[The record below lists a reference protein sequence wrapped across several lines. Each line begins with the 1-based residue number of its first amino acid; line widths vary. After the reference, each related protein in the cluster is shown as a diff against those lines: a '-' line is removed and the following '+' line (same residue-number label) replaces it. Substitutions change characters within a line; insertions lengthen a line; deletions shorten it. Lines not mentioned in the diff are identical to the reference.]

1 MAESGSVQQRKSFL
15 RSLLLDKRANTLAI
29 GAAAI
34 LPLIGVIGGG
44 VDASRMYLAKSRLQQ
59 ACDSATLAARKKL
72 AGGTITDGSIPTDI
86 EDHADS
92 FFETNFGDGTYGT
105 SDTEYELT
113 SSVGTR
119 MDGTA
124 QTSVPA
130 TLMTVFGYDK
140 IELNVDCSADLNLPN
155 IDISLVLDMSGS
167 MRHSVNG
174 AVKMTALKK
183 AVFAFYDEIMA
194 VAPED
199 AQVRIGIIPYNSN
212 MNVGKLISD
221 VNSDFISS
229 NPKYESRFPVM
240 GPVMTDP
247 GSDGGEELYDDGREL
262 VTRDKSKLG
271 SSTLFDYAW
280 SNNSNHSTYGRTAC
294 RAYDGTYTVNGERW
308 VISDEDY
315 IKNYFRDGNGNR
327 YAACEARVRKYRTTE
342 ASPPTYEN
350 GFLYWEYRQGTQD
363 ASVYKTFEQASAPIG
378 SQGANVLT
386 KKWDGCIEEADTVVT
401 TDFTPIPTNAH
412 DLNIDLIP
420 DSEATRWRP
429 QWNDVT
435 YDRRWDVDG
444 NVRRAEDDY
453 ENAGSL
459 KNTKSDCPVPAY
471 PLTEYP
477 LDGTDR
483 NDDFEDRINAMSPT
497 GFTLHDIGMIWGGR
511 ILSPDGIF
519 SSTNRTAPNGDP
531 IIRHLIF
538 MTDGNMDPGPYDQN
552 VYGSADMEGRIAGF
566 KTGTKQWDDDG
577 VYQVLKDVHNARLDA
592 VCEQIKN
599 KNITVWTVS
608 FANSLNDHTRGC
620 ASSESRAMTA
630 NDQTT
635 LIDRFR
641 TIATSIAELRLVD

>member
-1 MAESGSVQQRKSFL
+1 M
-15 RSLLLDKRANTLAI
+15 
-29 GAAAI
+29 
-34 LPLIGVIGGG
+34 
-44 VDASRMYLAKSRLQQ
+44 
-59 ACDSATLAARKKL
+59 
-72 AGGTITDGSIPTDI
+72 
-86 EDHADS
+86 
-92 FFETNFGDGTYGT
+92 
-105 SDTEYELT
+105 
-113 SSVGTR
+113 
-119 MDGTA
+119 
-124 QTSVPA
+124 
-130 TLMTVFGYDK
+130 
-140 IELNVDCSADLNLPN
+140 
-155 IDISLVLDMSGS
+155 
-167 MRHSVNG
+167 
-174 AVKMTALKK
+174 
-183 AVFAFYDEIMA
+183 
-194 VAPED
+194 
-199 AQVRIGIIPYNSN
+199 
-212 MNVGKLISD
+212 
-221 VNSDFISS
+221 
-229 NPKYESRFPVM
+229 
-240 GPVMTDP
+240 
-247 GSDGGEELYDDGREL
+247 
-262 VTRDKSKLG
+262 
-271 SSTLFDYAW
+271 
-280 SNNSNHSTYGRTAC
+280 
-294 RAYDGTYTVNGERW
+294 
-308 VISDEDY
+308 
-315 IKNYFRDGNGNR
+315 
-327 YAACEARVRKYRTTE
+327 
-342 ASPPTYEN
+342 
-350 GFLYWEYRQGTQD
+350 
-363 ASVYKTFEQASAPIG
+363 
-378 SQGANVLT
+378 
-386 KKWDGCIEEADTVVT
+386 
-401 TDFTPIPTNAH
+401 
-412 DLNIDLIP
+412 NIDLIP